1 MDDATVTAGVLL
13 EAAQN
18 QQKIAEASF
27 AKLDALAKIVGELP
41 QGALPELKASIE
53 GAIRKELAE
62 ARQEI
67 QRLTESLR
75 KAHAHLGQTLLYYG
89 GAVVLIAVVA
99 VAVMLLWA
107 LPAPGEMVRLRD
119 EKAQLQASIA
129 DLAKRGGRIQ
139 LRPCVRTDAK
149 SRLCARVDPAGGTF
163 NEHGETYMVLAG
175 Y

>member
-67 QRLTESLR
+67 QLLTESLR

-107 LPAPGEMVRLRD
+107 LPAPGEITRLRA
-119 EKAQLQASIA
+119 EKATLEAA
-129 DLAKRGGRIQ
+129 VTDLSARGGRIQ
-139 LRPCVRTDAK
+139 LRNCGATGQK
-149 SRLCARVDPAGGTF
+149 TRLCARVDPSAGTF
-163 NEHGETYMVLAG
+163 GTDTERSMVLQG